1 MGSLPMLEQSLFG
14 SLYRLWNHIDRLRRR
29 QLKALLFLMV
39 LTAITEVIG
48 IGSILPFLSVL
59 ADPDLV
65 FNSPHARPFVEFF
78 NLTTSK
84 QLLLPITLI
93 FILSTLFSGLMR
105 LFLLWAQTNLG
116 QSICVDISTDYYRKT
131 LYQPYSFHL
140 NQNSSE
146 VIAAITGKS
155 SAIAHQILLPALTIL
170 SSLLLAIA
178 IMATLLIIQPF
189 IAISAFLGFGLIYV
203 VVIKISKRILIRNS
217 QCISEESVK
226 VIKALQEGLGG
237 IRDVLL
243 DGTQDAYCK
252 MYRNA
257 DFPMRRAYAS
267 IAIISTGPR
276 YVIEA
281 IGMILIAIF
290 AYALAGNGSTYASV
304 IPVLGALAL
313 GAQRLLPIMQQGYAS
328 WSSMR
333 AGQASLND
341 VLIALDYSPPK
352 HLTLSDTAKIP
363 FHKNIALKNVSFKY
377 GGDTPSVLNG
387 IDLTIAKGSRVG
399 FIGATGCGKST
410 LLDIIMGL
418 LEPTGGRLFVD
429 DAPILDTN
437 CRQWQRRIA
446 HVPQS
451 IFLADTTVA
460 ENIAFG
466 VPKNEIN
473 FERVRLAAEQAQI
486 AVAIESWVD
495 KYETLVGERGLRLSG
510 GQRQRIGIARAL
522 YKEADVFVLDEATSA
537 LDNET
542 EIAVVESMEALS
554 SSLTFIIVA
563 HRLTSLRNC
572 DQIIELKKGAVSR
585 VCTYEEMMTSS
596 K

>member
-572 DQIIELKKGAVSR
+572 DQIIELNKGAVSR
-585 VCTYEEMMTSS
+585 VCSYEEMMTSS